1 MQARHLR
8 TARAAGAARAAIAA
22 GDQDDAGPFCSAWRG
37 LVPGRSA
44 ASAAEAR
51 AAGGRPPP
59 PAPAPAALRGVAPT
73 RRPAP
78 RGLVPAGRRRGGW
91 SASRCSPVC
100 RSCSRAEGVEVRLL
114 TPALGAARAAR
125 RQAAPGRPRAGV
137 RSLGLVGAGVGAGVE
152 AGVGVGASPSKTSS
166 PKTEPGPS
174 SRGGGAPPTT
184 SMPRAGDTQ
193 RRRLP
198 CTTTLS
204 PLPWP
209 PSRATTE

>member
-1 MQARHLR
+1 MGCIYYNGDFILVLFSFIGFLVIVF
-8 TARAAGAARAAIAA
+8 GAAR
-22 GDQDDAGPFCSAWRG
+22 
-37 LVPGRSA
+37 
-44 ASAAEAR
+44 
-51 AAGGRPPP
+51 
-59 PAPAPAALRGVAPT
+59 
-73 RRPAP
+73 
-78 RGLVPAGRRRGGW
+78 
-91 SASRCSPVC
+91 
-100 RSCSRAEGVEVRLL
+100 
-114 TPALGAARAAR
+114 
-125 RQAAPGRPRAGV
+125 
-137 RSLGLVGAGVGAGVE
+137 AGVE
-152 AGVGVGASPSKTSS
+152 AGVEVGASPSKTSS